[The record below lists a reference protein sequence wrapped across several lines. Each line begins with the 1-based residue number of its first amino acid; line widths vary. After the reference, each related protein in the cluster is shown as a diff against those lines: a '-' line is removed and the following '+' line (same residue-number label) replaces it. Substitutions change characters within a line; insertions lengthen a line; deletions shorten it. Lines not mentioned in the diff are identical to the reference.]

1 MECHCFSSEVDFEE
15 VGIRKWEPGEVGTWG
30 SGNLE
35 ERTWKKELGR
45 KNLEERTWKWWELES
60 GNLEDKLGRKKLT
73 WMSFLIGFGIA
84 AIALSSVVM

>member
-1 MECHCFSSEVDFEE
+1 
-15 VGIRKWEPGEVGTWG
+15 
-30 SGNLE
+30 LE

-45 KNLEERTWKWWELES
+45 KNFEEVGIWKWELGDGNLKMGTWKRWELES
-60 GNLEDKLGRKKLT
+60 GGNLKEGTLKWELGDGNLEDKLGRKKLT